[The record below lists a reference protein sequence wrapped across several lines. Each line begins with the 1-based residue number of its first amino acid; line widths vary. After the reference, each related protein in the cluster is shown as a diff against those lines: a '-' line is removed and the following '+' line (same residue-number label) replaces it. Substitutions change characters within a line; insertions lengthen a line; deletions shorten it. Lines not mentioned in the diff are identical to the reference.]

1 MAMDWD
7 KLRTFHQVAEAG
19 SFTRAG
25 ELLHLSQSAVSR
37 QISALEESLATPLFH
52 RHARGLVLTGQGEM
66 LYTTVHDVFGKL
78 ALTEAR
84 LRDSKDKPTGELTI
98 TATTGIGTVWLAP
111 LLAGFAAQYPDIEL
125 HLLVQDH
132 ELDLSMRQAD
142 VAIRLAVPK
151 QQDLVMRQLFV
162 VHNHVY
168 AAPSYIEEYGMPASV
183 DDLVNHRLLAYGA
196 NDFPAAPELNWLVEV
211 GLDKGRRAP
220 FITVN
225 SLLGMK
231 QMAVTGGGIALLPDF
246 LVEEGEELQ
255 RIELDQE
262 PPTIE
267 TYFVYPEELRHV
279 RRIQVFKDFLLD
291 RIDVKL
297 F

>member
-66 LYTTVHDVFGKL
+66 LFSTVHEVFGKL

-84 LRDSKDKPTGELTI
+84 LRDSKDKPTGDLTI

-111 LLAGFAAQYPDIEL
+111 LLSDFALQYPDIEL
-125 HLLVQDH
+125 HLLVEDH

-168 AAPSYIEEYGMPASV
+168 AAPSYLEEQGRPACV
-183 DDLVNHRLLAYGA
+183 QDLENHRLLAYGA

-211 GLDKGRRAP
+211 GLDKGRRP
-220 FITVN
+220 TFITVN

-231 QMAVTGGGIALLPDF
+231 QMAVTGGGIAMLPDF
-246 LVEEGEELQ
+246 MVSDEDGLE
-255 RIELDQE
+255 RIELDQD

>member
-98 TATTGIGTVWLAP
+98 TATTGIGTIWLAP
-111 LLAGFAAQYPDIEL
+111 LLADFAAQYPDIEL
-125 HLLVQDH
+125 HLLVEDH

-168 AAPSYIEEYGMPASV
+168 AASSYLEEHGMPASI
-183 DDLVNHRLLAYGA
+183 DDLANHRLLAYGS

-211 GLDKGRRAP
+211 GLDKGRRAA

-246 LVEEGEELQ
+246 LVEEGDELQ
-255 RIELDQE
+255 RIELDQD